1 MTDCYLGVGR
11 IREGASLQGTSSVF
25 MLSPQLIYAK
35 NAGGHPPA
43 LGGPSI
49 RGYRYL
55 YTRSYV
61 PGLREAFGSTDSLP
75 KNKNAG
81 GIPRP
86 LTALHKGT
94 QPIYTMASVRMADS
108 IEPLFL

>member
-1 MTDCYLGVGR
+1 MDAPCFYIEPALDSG
-11 IREGASLQGTSSVF
+11 I
-25 MLSPQLIYAK
+25 K
-35 NAGGHPPA
+35 NAGGHPPALAGGKPPA

-55 YTRSYV
+55 YSRSCA
-61 PGLREAFGSTDSLP
+61 PGLRETFGSTDSLP

-94 QPIYTMASVRMADS
+94 QPIYTMAPVRMADS

>member
-1 MTDCYLGVGR
+1 MDPR
-11 IREGASLQGTSSVF
+11 I
-25 MLSPQLIYAK
+25 K

-49 RGYRYL
+49 RGYQYL
-55 YTRSYV
+55 YSRSHA
-61 PGLREAFGSTDSLP
+61 PGLRETFGPTYRLP

-94 QPIYTMASVRMADS
+94 QSIYTTTPTQADDS
-108 IEPLFL
+108 FEPLLL

>member
-1 MTDCYLGVGR
+1 MPPCFYVEPALDAG
-11 IREGASLQGTSSVF
+11 I
-25 MLSPQLIYAK
+25 K

-55 YTRSYV
+55 YSRSCAL
-61 PGLREAFGSTDSLP
+61 GLREPFGSTDSLP

-94 QPIYTMASVRMADS
+94 QPIYTMAPVRMADS